1 MGNSIEEKYI
11 RTESGYILTNTPEA
25 HMHIIEHYKE
35 YVEQL
40 GNIKIRSNKII
51 DVIVPGD
58 YINGEK
64 VLYIFENKCNHNKLL
79 VVGYLNEKINTIQEY
94 LELKEETSKLLSN
107 KDIKQGD
114 KIVTKECFMAVEY
127 EV

>member
-1 MGNSIEEKYI
+1 MGDNIEEKYV
-11 RTESGYILTNTPEA
+11 RTERGYILTNTLEA
-25 HMHIIEHYKE
+25 HRPIIEHYEE
-35 YVEQL
+35 YIELL
-40 GNIKIRSNKII
+40 GNIKMKSSKII
-51 DVIVPGD
+51 GVILPGD

-64 VLYIFENKCNHNKLL
+64 VLYVFENKYNHNKLL
-79 VVGYLNEKINTIQEY
+79 VVGYLSEKINTIQEY
-94 LELKEETSKLLSN
+94 LELKEENSKLLSD